1 MLCSP
6 KKLDIVR
13 SLPALKMFSTMLQ
26 RPAIHRGFMACGL
39 VLLATSCGR
48 SGEQAPSSSV
58 NRSTKVPVVAV
69 AQVTRE
75 DLRREIVFDA
85 EFRPTQ
91 DVDLH
96 ARVAGFLKKMRVD
109 IGDCVK
115 EGEVIAET
123 EIPEFEEEVQR
134 AFAVRSRADA
144 DLKKAAADIKKAAS
158 EVTRW
163 GAALRRTQ
171 VAHAETVK
179 TYQRLLSVSAVKPGL
194 VAQQELDLSEARE
207 QTAAAAVDEAHAA
220 EVSSQAGMAA
230 AEAAAH
236 AAEQGVLI
244 AQSDVT
250 RLEAKRSLMRITAP
264 FNGIITKRF
273 ADVGDSIRGGL
284 SPSAPAIPL
293 VRLVA
298 TDKLRLAFAVSSSHV
313 STVKVGTPIRIYV
326 PNLERELSG
335 TISRVAG
342 EIDPATRSME
352 AQAEVPNS
360 DGSILPGMYANVRL
374 VLDQRENVLAV
385 PLAALSRGT
394 PRTVTLVSEK
404 GVLEERIVKLG
415 LETAMAAEI
424 ISGIG
429 ENDLVVLGSRSQ
441 LQSGQSVETKI
452 VQALKPK

>member
-1 MLCSP
+1 MICGRLLGSF
-6 KKLDIVR
+6 L
-13 SLPALKMFSTMLQ
+13 AL
-26 RPAIHRGFMACGL
+26 I
-39 VLLATSCGR
+39 ATSCGR
-48 SGEQAPSSSV
+48 SEKEVSSPSGSS
-58 NRSTKVPVVAV
+58 STKVPVVAV

-75 DLRREIVFDA
+75 NLRREIVFDA
-85 EFRPTQ
+85 EFRPSQ
-91 DVDLH
+91 DVELH
-96 ARVAGFLKKMRVD
+96 ARVAGFVRQIGVD
-109 IGDCVK
+109 IGDRVT
-115 EGEVIAET
+115 EGQVIAET

-134 AFAVRSRADA
+134 AFAVKSRADA
-144 DLKKAAADIKKAAS
+144 DLRKAGEDIKKAAS
-158 EVTRW
+158 EVTRL
-163 GAALRRTQ
+163 GAALKRAE
-171 VAHAETVK
+171 VAHAETGK

-207 QTAAAAVDEAHAA
+207 QTAAATVDEAHAA
-220 EVSSQAGMAA
+220 EVSSRAGMAA
-230 AEAAAH
+230 AEAGAH
-236 AAEQGVLI
+236 AAEQSVLI
-244 AQSDVT
+244 AQSDVA
-250 RLEAKRSLMRITAP
+250 RLEAKRLLMRITAP

-313 STVKVGTPIRIYV
+313 TNVKVGTPILIYV
-326 PNLERELSG
+326 PNLDRELSG

-352 AQAEVPNS
+352 AQAEVLNN
-360 DGSILPGMYANVRL
+360 DGSLLPGMYANVRL
-374 VLDQRENVLAV
+374 ILDQRDNVLTV
-385 PLAALSRGT
+385 PLTALSRGT
-394 PRTVTLVSEK
+394 PRTVTLVSDK

-424 ISGIG
+424 VSGIG

-452 VQALKPK
+452 VQALKTK